1 MSFFFEF
8 PHTRTYDSD
17 LGWLIHAYQLLK
29 AQADDI
35 QNSIQPT
42 TCLGKN
48 HTVGMTAIK

>member
-1 MSFFFEF
+1 MGS
-8 PHTRTYDSD
+8 P
-17 LGWLIHAYQLLK
+17 LLMRVSGNNY
-29 AQADDI
+29 I